1 MKHIPVLVA
10 LLLSLSLCNLAEK
23 FTGNKNSNS
32 NSSNANSN
40 SNSPATKEQGGLPPA
55 DKPEP
60 TQAQTAALAGG
71 QNVNWAQQG
80 ITWMLPAKWSKLDQ
94 ESKQFSWKSPGSGD
108 ASFLI
113 TSISVMPDD
122 FPVEISTKAYYDQ
135 AVNRQKQGEVSEVR
149 WLELDGV
156 RGVQFLETPP
166 EGKEDPR
173 RLQWITYRKFGGQT
187 QMVNIILSSQG
198 QHFEKHKDALYAIL
212 YSTKLVHD

>member
-1 MKHIPVLVA
+1 MKHIPVLIA

-40 SNSPATKEQGGLPPA
+40 SSGSKEQGGLPPA

-60 TQAQTAALAGG
+60 TSAQTAALAGG
-71 QNVNWAQQG
+71 QNVNWDQQG
-80 ITWMLPAKWSKLDQ
+80 ITWMLPAKWSKMSQ
-94 ESKQFSWKSPGSGD
+94 ESKSFSWKSPGSGD

-113 TSISVMPDD
+113 TSISTGLGDN
-122 FPVEISTKAYYDQ
+122 FPAETSIKAYYDQ
-135 AVNRQKQGEVSEVR
+135 AVTRQKNGEVSEVR

-156 RGVQFLETPP
+156 QGVQFLETPP
-166 EGKEDPR
+166 EGKDDPR
-173 RLQWITYRKFGGQT
+173 RLQWIAYRTFGGQL

-198 QHFEKHKDALYAIL
+198 QHFEKHKDALYGIL